1 MRYRKVENGYFLQLL
16 KGEEV
21 VSSIVQFATKENI
34 RSGVF
39 FGLGAINNFELGYYD
54 LKMRK
59 YEKEKFEEDMEVGN
73 ITGNVA
79 SLDGK
84 PFVHAHA
91 TVSGKDLKAYTGH
104 LFSAEVALT
113 LEMFVFTSSAAI
125 ERKMDAEIGLNLLD
139 L

>member
-1 MRYRKVENGYFLQLL
+1 MQYRKVEGGYFLRLE

-21 VSSIVQFATKENI
+21 LSSIAQFAAKENI
-34 RSGVF
+34 HSGVF

-54 LKMRK
+54 LKTRK
-59 YEKEKFEEDMEVGN
+59 YEKEKFAEDMEVGN
-73 ITGNVA
+73 ITGNIA

-84 PFVHAHA
+84 PFVHTHV
-91 TVSGKDLKAYTGH
+91 TVSGQDLKAYTGH

-113 LEMFVFTSSAAI
+113 LEIFVFTASAKI
-125 ERKMDAEIGLNLLD
+125 ERKMDAAIGLNLLD

>member
-1 MRYRKVENGYFLQLL
+1 MKYRKVENGYFLRLG

-21 VSSIVQFATKENI
+21 VSSIVEFATKENI
-34 RSGVF
+34 SSGAF

-54 LKMRK
+54 LKTCK

-73 ITGNVA
+73 ITGNIA
-79 SLDGK
+79 ALDGK
-84 PFVHAHA
+84 PFVHAHV
-91 TVSGKDLKAYTGH
+91 TVSGKNLKAFTGH

-113 LEMFVFTSSAAI
+113 LEIFVFTSFAKI

>member
-1 MRYRKVENGYFLQLL
+1 MQYRKVEAGYFLRLE
-16 KGEEV
+16 KGEEIL
-21 VSSIVQFATKENI
+21 SSIVQFAAKEKI
-34 RSGVF
+34 ASGAF

-54 LKMRK
+54 LKTRK

-79 SLDGK
+79 ALDGK
-84 PFVHAHA
+84 PFVHTHV
-91 TVSGKDLKAYTGH
+91 TVSGKDLKAFTGH

-113 LEMFVFTSSAAI
+113 LELFVFTSAVRI
-125 ERKMDAEIGLNLLD
+125 ERKMDPVIGLNLLD

>member
-1 MRYRKVENGYFLQLL
+1 MQYRKVESGYFLRLM

-21 VSSIVQFATKENI
+21 VSSIIQFTAKENI
-34 RSGVF
+34 RSAAF
-39 FGLGAINNFELGYYD
+39 FGLGAICSFELGYYD
-54 LKMRK
+54 LKTRK

-73 ITGNVA
+73 ITGNIA

-84 PFVHAHA
+84 PFVHTHV

-113 LEMFVFTSSAAI
+113 LELFVFTASAGI

>member
-1 MRYRKVENGYFLQLL
+1 MRYRKVENGYFLRLL

-34 RSGVF
+34 RSGAF

-54 LKMRK
+54 LKMHT
-59 YEKEKFEEDMEVGN
+59 YEKEKFKEDMEVGN
-73 ITGNVA
+73 ITGNIV

-84 PFVHAHA
+84 PFVHTHV

-113 LEMFVFTSSAAI
+113 LEIFVFTSSAI
-125 ERKMDAEIGLNLLD
+125 IKRKMDPEIGLNLLD

>member
-1 MRYRKVENGYFLQLL
+1 MQYRKVENGYFLRLE

-21 VSSIVQFATKENI
+21 LSSIIQFATKENVN
-34 RSGVF
+34 SGAF

-54 LKMRK
+54 LKTRK

-73 ITGNVA
+73 ITGNIA
-79 SLDGK
+79 SLDEK
-84 PFVHAHA
+84 PFVHTHV

-113 LEMFVFTSSAAI
+113 LELFVFTASTKI
-125 ERKMDAEIGLNLLD
+125 ERKMDSAIGLNLLD

>member
-1 MRYRKVENGYFLQLL
+1 MRHRKVENGYFLRLE

-21 VSSIVQFATKENI
+21 VSSIVQFAAKENI
-34 RSGVF
+34 RSGAF

-54 LKMRK
+54 LKSRK

-73 ITGNVA
+73 ITGNIA

-84 PFVHAHA
+84 PFVHTHV
-91 TVSGKDLKAYTGH
+91 TVSGKDLKAFTGH

-113 LEMFVFTSSAAI
+113 LEIFIFTASAKI
-125 ERKMDAEIGLNLLD
+125 ERKMDAALGLNLLD

>member
-1 MRYRKVENGYFLQLL
+1 MKYRKVENGYFLRLE

-21 VSSIVQFATKENI
+21 ISSIVQFAAKENV

-54 LKMRK
+54 LKTRR

-73 ITGNVA
+73 ITGNLA

-84 PFVHAHA
+84 PFVHTHV
-91 TVSGKDLKAYTGH
+91 TVSGKDLRACTGH

-113 LEMFVFTSSAAI
+113 LEIFVFASFAKI
-125 ERKMDAEIGLNLLD
+125 ERKMDPEIGLNLLD

>member
-1 MRYRKVENGYFLQLL
+1 MRYRKVENGYFLRLE

-21 VSSIVQFATKENI
+21 LSSIVQFAAKENI
-34 RSGVF
+34 RSGAF
-39 FGLGAINNFELGYYD
+39 FGLGAINRFELGYYD
-54 LKMRK
+54 LKTRR

-73 ITGNVA
+73 ITGNIA

-84 PFVHAHA
+84 PFVHTHV

-113 LEMFVFTSSAAI
+113 LEIFVFTSSDEI
-125 ERKMDAEIGLNLLD
+125 ERKMDAAVGLNLLD

>member
-1 MRYRKVENGYFLQLL
+1 MQYRKVESGYFLRLE

-21 VSSIVQFATKENI
+21 LSSIVQFAAKENI
-34 RSGVF
+34 GSGAF

-54 LKMRK
+54 LKSRR

-73 ITGNVA
+73 ITGNIA
-79 SLDGK
+79 SSDGK
-84 PFVHAHA
+84 PFVHTHV

-104 LFSAEVALT
+104 LFTAEVALT
-113 LEMFVFTSSAAI
+113 LEIFVFTASVEI
-125 ERKMDAEIGLNLLD
+125 ERKMDAATGLNLLD